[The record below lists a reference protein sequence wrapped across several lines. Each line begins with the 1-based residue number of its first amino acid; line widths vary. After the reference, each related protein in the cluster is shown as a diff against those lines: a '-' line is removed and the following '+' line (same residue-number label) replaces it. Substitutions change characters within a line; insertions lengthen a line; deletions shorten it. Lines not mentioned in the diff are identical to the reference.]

1 MPHSTIHPNVT
12 ETREGQGQ
20 GKVRVDWS
28 KSNCLGER
36 LRDVIPNCTGPA
48 AQSLGQSALG
58 YFKQGLYCTYIYIY
72 VYTVQYI
79 VCVCVCVYAS
89 DPTVKQPTEKTPR
102 TLDDVSMNAP
112 RRAWPNNLN
121 PTEVDG

>member
-1 MPHSTIHPNVT
+1 MLYQT
-12 ETREGQGQ
+12 
-20 GKVRVDWS
+20 
-28 KSNCLGER
+28 
-36 LRDVIPNCTGPA
+36 
-48 AQSLGQSALG
+48 ALG
-58 YFKQGLYCTYIYIY
+58 LQPNPWASQHLVILSRDCTVHIYIY